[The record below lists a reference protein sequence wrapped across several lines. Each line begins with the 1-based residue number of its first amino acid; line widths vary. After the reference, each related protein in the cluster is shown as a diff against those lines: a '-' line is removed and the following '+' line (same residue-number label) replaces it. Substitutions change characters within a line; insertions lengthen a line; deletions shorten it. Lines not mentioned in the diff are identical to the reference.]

1 MDAFL
6 GGGAPRFMT
15 LSIVLDPPPTSDGAY
30 VAGLPLSGSVHVRS
44 AAAMAPQALR
54 ADACLSGKERS
65 RVRYTEVRHYT
76 DSRGDRRTRRVM
88 RYRRAERRIVHVPID
103 LGLVSAGVRAG
114 ARYRFPFR
122 VKLPADLPGSLRVRG
137 NHGGSGGHGK
147 IAYTLP

>member
-1 MDAFL
+1 
-6 GGGAPRFMT
+6 
-15 LSIVLDPPPTSDGAY
+15 
-30 VAGLPLSGSVHVRS
+30 
-44 AAAMAPQALR
+44 MAPQALR

-103 LGLVSAGVRAG
+103 LGLVSAGRSLHVRE
-114 ARYRFPFR
+114 
-122 VKLPADLPGSLRVRG
+122 
-137 NHGGSGGHGK
+137 NHGGGGGHGK